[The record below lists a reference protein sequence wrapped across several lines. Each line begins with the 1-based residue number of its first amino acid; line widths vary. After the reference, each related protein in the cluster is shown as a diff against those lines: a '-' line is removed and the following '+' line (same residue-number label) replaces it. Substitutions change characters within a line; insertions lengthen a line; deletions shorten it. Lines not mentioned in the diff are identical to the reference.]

1 MMPSLFIIGVVL
13 SLLIV
18 LRNSL
23 FIATVISQSMLPTFN
38 IGDRV
43 LAIHH
48 WPICWLRK
56 GQIVIVRPV
65 TTAPTVHFEPFRIIP
80 SVKRVVGMPGDVIT
94 YSPSSSIIEKSGIFL
109 KLVVPKNY
117 FYVCGDSYLRDNIP
131 TKLMS
136 IPYDNL
142 IGMVLIRLPC
152 RQINKTYGENS
163 AGNNKGKRYG

>member
-1 MMPSLFIIGVVL
+1 M
-13 SLLIV
+13 SLLFV

-65 TTAPTVHFEPFRIIP
+65 TTDPTVHFEPFRKIP
-80 SVKRVVGMPGDVIT
+80 IVKRVVGIPGDVIT

-109 KLVVPKNY
+109 KLVVPQNY
-117 FYVCGDSYLRDNIP
+117 FYVCGDSCLRNNIP
-131 TKLMS
+131 TKLMA
-136 IPYDNL
+136 IPHDKFM
-142 IGMVLIRLPC
+142 GMVLIRLPS
-152 RQINKTYGENS
+152 RQTNKTYGANS
-163 AGNNKGKRYG
+163 VGNNKGKRCGKSFFGVDNV